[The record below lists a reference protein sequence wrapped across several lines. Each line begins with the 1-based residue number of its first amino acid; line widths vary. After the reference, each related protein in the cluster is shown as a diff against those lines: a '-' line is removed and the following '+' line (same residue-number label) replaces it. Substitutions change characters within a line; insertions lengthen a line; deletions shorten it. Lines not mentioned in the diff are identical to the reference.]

1 MKWNYEIQFNNQSK
15 NGMKLTQICQKLQ
28 EIQTKEAEYDNVK
41 FWGAHQEDLLRNL
54 KGFDQRPSAG
64 WRK

>member
-1 MKWNYEIQFNNQSK
+1 MKSNDEIQFNNQS
-15 NGMKLTQICQKLQ
+15 NNCMKLTQKLQ
-28 EIQTKEAEYDNVK
+28 ELEEIQTKEAEYDNVK

-64 WRK
+64 QRK